1 MLAATVIKNT
11 VTKRLWNF
19 QIRFLPYSNTFEKK
33 FFFQT
38 CSFIIFFN
46 FVPDVISRK
55 CLLQPLL
62 KTRILSAF
70 GIFKSV
76 SCLIRMRLRKN
87 FSFKHVLLSFS
98 STLSPS
104 HIAKML
110 AATVIK
116 NTDTKRLW
124 NFQIRFL
131 PYSNTFEK
139 KFFFQTCSFIIF
151 FNFVPEVI
159 SRKCLLQPLLKTRLL
174 SAFGIF
180 KSVSCLIRIRLR
192 KNFFFKHVLL
202 SFSSTLSPR
211 SYRENACCNR
221 Y

>member
-19 QIRFLPYSNTFEKK
+19 QIRFLPYSNAFEKK

-46 FVPDVISRK
+46 FVPEVISRK
-55 CLLQPLL
+55 CLLQLLL

-87 FSFKHVLLSFS
+87 
-98 STLSPS
+98 
-104 HIAKML
+104 
-110 AATVIK
+110 
-116 NTDTKRLW
+116 
-124 NFQIRFL
+124 
-131 PYSNTFEK
+131 
-139 KFFFQTCSFIIF
+139 FFQTCSFIIF

-180 KSVSCLIRIRLR
+180 KSVSCLIRMRLR
-192 KNFFFKHVLL
+192 KNFFPNMLFYHFLQLCPRGHIAKMLAATVIKNTVTKRLWNFQIRFLPYSNAFEKKFFSKHVLL
-202 SFSSTLSPR
+202 SFSSTLSPK

>member
-1 MLAATVIKNT
+1 MFFYHFLQLCPRGQIAKMLAATVIKNT
-11 VTKRLWNF
+11 ETKRLWNF
-19 QIRFLPYSNTFEKK
+19 QILFLPYSNAFEKK

-76 SCLIRMRLRKN
+76 SCLIRIRLRKN
-87 FSFKHVLLSFS
+87 FSFKHV
-98 STLSPS
+98 
-104 HIAKML
+104 I
-110 AATVIK
+110 
-116 NTDTKRLW
+116 
-124 NFQIRFL
+124 
-131 PYSNTFEK
+131 
-139 KFFFQTCSFIIF
+139 
-151 FNFVPEVI
+151 
-159 SRKCLLQPLLKTRLL
+159 
-174 SAFGIF
+174 
-180 KSVSCLIRIRLR
+180 
-192 KNFFFKHVLL
+192 L

-211 SYRENACCNR
+211 SYRENACCNP